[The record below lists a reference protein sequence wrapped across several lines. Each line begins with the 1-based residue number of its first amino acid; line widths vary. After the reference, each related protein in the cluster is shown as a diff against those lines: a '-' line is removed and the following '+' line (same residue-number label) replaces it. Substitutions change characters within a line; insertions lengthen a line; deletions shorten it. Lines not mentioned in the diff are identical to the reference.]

1 MNERTAP
8 FFRSAQDTLT
18 NAILGLTQERE
29 LQETN
34 NCNILAGVNFGSEA
48 FNLETKTAWT
58 RNSFQATLQRAL
70 NDLYRH
76 ELWVADRE
84 SITSQATQ
92 TVEVTRAQHHD
103 SATAPFDY
111 DRVRAA
117 IVHTTS
123 RTRSGRPYQRS

>member
-1 MNERTAP
+1 MNE
-8 FFRSAQDTLT
+8 LT
-18 NAILGLTQERE
+18 SPSFIEAKYKLIHAIAGLEVESHWQ
-29 LQETN
+29 QASY
-34 NCNILAGVNFGSEA
+34 CNVVAGVNYGTSVA
-48 FNLETKTAWT
+48 NLEVKVDWT
-58 RNSFQATLQRAL
+58 RSSFQNTVQLIL
-70 NDLYRH
+70 DDFDHH
-76 ELWVADRE
+76 EWWVASRRSTTD
-84 SITSQATQ
+84 QATQ

>member
-18 NAILGLTQERE
+18 NAILELTQERE
-29 LQETN
+29 LQEAN
-34 NCNILAGVNFGSEA
+34 NCNIVAGVNFESQDI
-48 FNLETKTAWT
+48 NLETKTAWT
-58 RNSFQATLQRAL
+58 RNCFQATLQRAL

-84 SITSQATQ
+84 SITDQSTQ
-92 TVEVTRAQHHD
+92 TVEVTRAQHHG
-103 SATAPFDY
+103 SATVPFDY

-117 IVHTTS
+117 IVRTTS
-123 RTRSGRPYQRS
+123 RTRSGRPYQQS

>member
-18 NAILGLTQERE
+18 NAILELTQERE
-29 LQETN
+29 LQEAN
-34 NCNILAGVNFGSEA
+34 NCNIVAGVNFESQDI
-48 FNLETKTAWT
+48 NLETKTAWT
-58 RNSFQATLQRAL
+58 RNCFQATLQRAL

-84 SITSQATQ
+84 SIIDHATQ
-92 TVEVTRAQHHD
+92 TVEITRAQHHD
-103 SATAPFDY
+103 SATVPFDY

-117 IVHTTS
+117 IIRTTS
-123 RTRSGRPYQRS
+123 RTRSGRPYQQS